1 MNLSAL
7 LFPSK
12 EQNQEVK
19 DLQSWFWVS
28 LIQHSEFLG
37 FWYYSVL
44 WFMIRFSGCAVLII
58 IIWCLILLK
67 SFVLRFRFCAPSVQC
82 PVCASASWSCVSVTV
97 HTCRISCFTL
107 IVFVLCQSVYFCS
120 PRCVS
125 LRFLVSLFARRRIVC
140 IAASLL
146 CVIPSV
152 SQASG

>member
-1 MNLSAL
+1 MNLSEL

-28 LIQHSEFLG
+28 LIQHSEFRG
-37 FWYYSVL
+37 FWYYCVL

-67 SFVLRFRFCAPSVQC
+67 SFVLRFGFCAPSVQR

-97 HTCRISCFTL
+97 LSCFTL

-146 CVIPSV
+146 CVIPSMP
-152 SQASG
+152 QASG